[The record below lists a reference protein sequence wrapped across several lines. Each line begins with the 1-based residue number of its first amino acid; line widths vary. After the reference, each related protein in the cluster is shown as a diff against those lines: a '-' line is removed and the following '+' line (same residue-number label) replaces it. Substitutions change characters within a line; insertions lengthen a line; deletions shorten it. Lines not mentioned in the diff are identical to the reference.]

1 MTGTDKGVGSMNTFK
16 HLLYCIIFTAA
27 MSWPIFIFLYMANG
41 TAKEILIVFAVIVA
55 ISFLVTKGA
64 GL

>member
-1 MTGTDKGVGSMNTFK
+1 MNIFK
-16 HLLYCIIFTAA
+16 HLLYCIIFTAV
-27 MSWPIFIFLYMANG
+27 MSWPIFILLYMADG
-41 TAKEILIVFAVIVA
+41 TIKEILIVFAVIVA

>member
-1 MTGTDKGVGSMNTFK
+1 MNTFK
-16 HLLYCIIFTAA
+16 HLLYCSILTAVIG
-27 MSWPIFIFLYMANG
+27 WPIFILLYMANG